1 MSFFMVRVEG
11 LEPPWKNPLVPKT
24 SASTNSATP
33 AIFLYILENTQLVNF
48 FNYIFLI
55 FFNTFGIISGKSSA
69 INPGPLSLP
78 ISP

>member
-33 AIFLYILENTQLVNF
+33 AIFLYFLENTQLVNF
-48 FNYIFLI
+48 FN
-55 FFNTFGIISGKSSA
+55 
-69 INPGPLSLP
+69 
-78 ISP
+78 

>member
-48 FNYIFLI
+48 FN
-55 FFNTFGIISGKSSA
+55 
-69 INPGPLSLP
+69 
-78 ISP
+78 